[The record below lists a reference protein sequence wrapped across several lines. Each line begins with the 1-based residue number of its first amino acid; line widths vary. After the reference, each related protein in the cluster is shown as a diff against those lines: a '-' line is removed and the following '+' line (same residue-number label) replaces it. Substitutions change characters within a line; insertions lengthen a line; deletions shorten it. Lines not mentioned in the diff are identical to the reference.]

1 MSSRGTRGN
10 CPRCPP
16 LIRPWSRPVS
26 AVLNL
31 MAVHPTQHCSI
42 LEISFCFGTL
52 NALHFDKSLHL
63 CFTADFSI
71 AYIFKYFVKIKVTLR
86 NWKKRMKKMRGWTCE
101 SQTFHASQRKIL
113 WSVRTKICF
122 LFFVTKLFRV
132 VFRQWRNWQGAGVRA
147 APPPGRLN
155 VRNGPRVSS
164 YFGI

>member
-63 CFTADFSI
+63 CFTADFNI
-71 AYIFKYFVKIKVTLR
+71 DYIFKHFVKIKLTLR
-86 NWKKRMKKMRGWTCE
+86 HWSKWKKWEVEPVEARIVMQTSEKLCE
-101 SQTFHASQRKIL
+101 VCALKLASFSLSQNCSALFVGRASTINFCRSTRFSL
-113 WSVRTKICF
+113 CF
-122 LFFVTKLFRV
+122 LFCLFTSVNR
-132 VFRQWRNWQGAGVRA
+132 
-147 APPPGRLN
+147 
-155 VRNGPRVSS
+155 
-164 YFGI
+164 